1 MAADGTETAM
11 GGVQTLF
18 SAPISPGFPGSPAAP
33 TPGSQALDSQAADS
47 PPPGSPTPGS
57 PTPGSPTPDASTTG
71 AQTSPPPPPAGSNGT
86 GAADS
91 SSTSSS
97 ASPTCDTNKTGHY
110 WTVELTVPPGA
121 HTGLKSFI
129 ALAETEIQTA
139 VDLLGR
145 GATEP
150 PPNVD
155 DLMKPVVYES
165 LGESITADQ
174 YEAAL
179 DKVETT
185 QTALLTMDEK
195 VMKTAIVVQAA
206 NDRTLRSIKTVVKD
220 LNIKLAAV
228 GSAKLKATQE
238 VALMKA
244 IAAAVEDVYEKVTAV
259 ADANADMAGDSSD
272 SSDSDSDSSG
282 SSSGSSD
289 SGSGGLG
296 QMLQSLASMVPM
308 LAMAAAPVAQELLTQ
323 NKDKDKD
330 QHTEGAQP
338 QDAQAAPPEPPPHR
352 AAPPRHRLP
361 APPGNQRPP
370 HRRIRM
376 RPDRLRPRRIR
387 PWYRLARTSGDRPQ
401 GRRDRLRP
409 VRTPKRSRM
418 STTRWTSRI
427 RR

>member
-1 MAADGTETAM
+1 M
-11 GGVQTLF
+11 
-18 SAPISPGFPGSPAAP
+18 
-33 TPGSQALDSQAADS
+33 
-47 PPPGSPTPGS
+47 
-57 PTPGSPTPDASTTG
+57 
-71 AQTSPPPPPAGSNGT
+71 
-86 GAADS
+86 
-91 SSTSSS
+91 
-97 ASPTCDTNKTGHY
+97 
-110 WTVELTVPPGA
+110 
-121 HTGLKSFI
+121 
-129 ALAETEIQTA
+129 AETEIQTA

-338 QDAQAAPPEPPPHR
+338 QDAQAAPPGTAPAPGSPTPAPAPGATGQPAA
-352 AAPPRHRLP
+352 AAPADPNASGSAAP
-361 APPGNQRPP
+361 AANSPLVPARANV
-370 HRRIRM
+370 RR
-376 RPDRLRPRRIR
+376 
-387 PWYRLARTSGDRPQ
+387 
-401 GRRDRLRP
+401 
-409 VRTPKRSRM
+409 
-418 STTRWTSRI
+418 STTRPPGSTATGADTEEVENVDDEMDEPDSAVVQA
-427 RR
+427 